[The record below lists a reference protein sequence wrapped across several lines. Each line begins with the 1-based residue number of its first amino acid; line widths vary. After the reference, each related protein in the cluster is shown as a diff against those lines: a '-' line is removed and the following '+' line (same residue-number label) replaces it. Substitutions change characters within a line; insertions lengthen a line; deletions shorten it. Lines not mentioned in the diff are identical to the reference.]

1 MTIARVAVS
10 VSACCLVD
18 PVGPGL
24 CGRVGSLDPP
34 HDGGRRLR
42 ALAAA
47 HVGKIASYAV
57 SLSQPR
63 HHLKIYFG
71 VVKIFRY

>member
-1 MTIARVAVS
+1 MTIARVVVS
-10 VSACCLVD
+10 VSARCLMD
-18 PVGPGL
+18 PVSPGL
-24 CGRVGSLDPP
+24 CGRVGPLDPL

-47 HVGKIASYAV
+47 HVGKVVSYAV

-63 HHLKIYFG
+63 HNLKKYLS
-71 VVKIFRY
+71 VTKIFR